1 MSASSS
7 LAAAALRRIASAL
20 GQMSDEELARLND
33 PGTEI
38 EIKVTRRR
46 SKDELTTK
54 APLDLAD
61 TIAKLTGA
69 ASRSDAS
76 KFLDESFGTKK
87 ALEQVA
93 RHLDVVVSK
102 QDKAETL
109 RDKIIEATVGARL
122 RSEAIQGV
130 TEPKAT

>member
-1 MSASSS
+1 
-7 LAAAALRRIASAL
+7 
-20 GQMSDEELARLND
+20 MSDEELARLND
-33 PGTEI
+33 PAAEI
-38 EIKVTRRR
+38 EIRVTRRR
-46 SKDELTTK
+46 PKEEITAK
-54 APLDLAD
+54 APLDLAE
-61 TIAKLTGA
+61 TVAKLTGA
-69 ASRSDAS
+69 ASRSEAA
-76 KFLDESFGTKK
+76 KFLDENFWTKK